1 MSSSAAISQVGT
13 GKKVKSFE
21 ANRQRGYYVFLI
33 PGLILFTLIVVLPF
47 LANIYFSFTKWQ
59 GIGTPVW
66 IGLANYQKA
75 IADSQ
80 FWQSFKNNVLLIIA
94 ITIIPTIIGL
104 FLSAFLFEY
113 VAKKFGKGVT
123 AFFRSAYYLP
133 QIIPVV
139 AAAVTW
145 KWIMQPDWGVAN
157 YFLKVIGLPQ
167 FRHDWLGSADTALA
181 SIMLMMVWF
190 QIGYPLVIFLAA
202 YQRIDPEIWEAASI
216 DGATWFQRF
225 FLITINQIRP
235 EIYVVIL
242 TTVIH
247 AMKVFGQVYVMTSGG
262 PGHATSVASYYS
274 YQNFFEKA
282 NVGYGATIATV
293 LAFVIMIIM
302 VINVRVQQ
310 STEA

>member
-1 MSSSAAISQVGT
+1 MSSSYEI
-13 GKKVKSFE
+13 K
-21 ANRQRGYYVFLI
+21 RQRGYYGFLI

-47 LANIYFSFTKWQ
+47 LANTYFSFTKWQ
-59 GIGTPVW
+59 GIGAPEW

-75 IADSQ
+75 LQDSQ
-80 FWQSFKNNVLLIIA
+80 FWQSFKNNILLIFA
-94 ITIIPTIIGL
+94 ITIVPTVLGL

-113 VAKKFGKGVT
+113 VSKHLSKGIT
-123 AFFRSAYYLP
+123 NFFRSAYYLP

-145 KWIMQPDWGVAN
+145 KWILQPDWGVAN
-157 YFLKVIGLPQ
+157 YLLDVIGLSQ
-167 FRHDWLGSADTALA
+167 YQHDWLGSADTALG

-190 QIGYPLVIFLAA
+190 QLGYPLVIFMAA
-202 YQRIDPEIWEAASI
+202 YQRIDPEIWEAAAI
-216 DGATWFQRF
+216 DGATWFQRYTR
-225 FLITINQIRP
+225 ITLRQILP

-247 AMKVFGQVYVMTSGG
+247 ALKVFGQVYVMTGGG

-293 LAFVIMIIM
+293 LTVVVMLVM
-302 VINVRVQQ
+302 VINVRIQQ
-310 STEA
+310 RTEA

>member
-1 MSSSAAISQVGT
+1 MEMGMQKKSKSSESI
-13 GKKVKSFE
+13 
-21 ANRQRGYYVFLI
+21 RQRGYYVFLI
-33 PGLILFTLIVVLPF
+33 PGLILFTLVVVLPF
-47 LANIYFSFTKWQ
+47 LANIYISFTKWQ
-59 GIGTPVW
+59 GVGAPIW
-66 IGLANYQKA
+66 IGITNYQKA
-75 IADSQ
+75 LVDSQ
-80 FWQSFKNNVLLIIA
+80 FWLAFKNNLLLIIA

-113 VAKKFGKGVT
+113 VARHLGKGAVT
-123 AFFRSAYYLP
+123 FFRSAYYIP

-145 KWIMQPDWGVAN
+145 QWILQPDWGVAN
-157 YFLKVIGLPQ
+157 YILNIIGLPQ
-167 FRHDWLGSADTALA
+167 FRHDWLGTADTALA

-235 EIYVVIL
+235 EIYVVVL
-242 TTVIH
+242 TTIIH
-247 AMKVFGQVYVMTSGG
+247 ALKVFGQVYVMTSGG

-274 YQNFFEKA
+274 YQNFFEKS
-282 NVGYGATIATV
+282 NVGYGATVATV
-293 LAFVIMIIM
+293 LAVVIMAVM